1 MNMWGKPITAAG
13 SQSPDNK
20 AAYVMLRLVGDI
32 GEAAANEST
41 IALRKTVQDTL
52 QRTPPPPGLRV
63 YVSGAAPLSAD
74 LLDAG
79 DKSMKRVLLLRLP
92 SSSSCS
98 SWFTAPLHA

>member
-1 MNMWGKPITAAG
+1 MLDADKQHVQFIMNMWGKPITAAG

-32 GEAAANEST
+32 GEVAANEST

-63 YVSGAAPLSAD
+63 YVSRGSAAVCGPA
-74 LLDAG
+74 
-79 DKSMKRVLLLRLP
+79 
-92 SSSSCS
+92 
-98 SWFTAPLHA
+98 